1 MIKRPDNSF
10 ATAVHRKSA
19 KLPAHWTSKAPK
31 RYKRNAINS
40 DLARA
45 KRISTDFE
53 SEKRAITDK
62 FIRANF
68 PRPFITSVI
77 KNFED
82 KQATHSQSTKVN
94 QAEVPTKQKLSFEIP
109 YCEENEKLSKHFLTK
124 FNRFTG
130 NRYNLSIFWRTRKV
144 NTLFTLKDKNPHP
157 SCKIYEGSC
166 DCGENYIG
174 ETNRNVEV
182 RWAEHQNPKHKS
194 EPAKHLLNN
203 PDHCF
208 VWKSIINASKFTDKR
223 QILEAFFIATKGP
236 SLNNQI
242 ETRKLVLFR
251 NGVT

>member
-1 MIKRPDNSF
+1 MIQRPDNSF
-10 ATAVHRKSA
+10 ATAVHRKAA

-62 FIRANF
+62 FIRADF
-68 PRPFITSVI
+68 PKPFITSVI

-82 KQATHSQSTKVN
+82 KQAIHSQSTQVN
-94 QAEVPTKQKLSFEIP
+94 QAEVPTKLKLSFEIP
-109 YCEENEKLSKHFLTK
+109 YCEENEKLSKHFLSK
-124 FNRFTG
+124 FNRFTE
-130 NRYNLSIFWRTRKV
+130 NRYTLSIFWKTRKV

-166 DCGENYIG
+166 DCGEKYIG

-182 RWAEHQNPKHKS
+182 RWAEHQNPKHNS

-203 PDHCF
+203 PDHSF
-208 VWKSIINASKFTDKR
+208 VWKSIINASKFTEKR